1 MEQSL
6 DKAEAVR
13 AVVGKITGD
22 ENIREKLKK
31 YGIEE
36 NTSITVIGKISFGG
50 VIVAVDGKNFVL
62 TKTLAENIFLIK

>member
-6 DKAEAVR
+6 DKAEAGR
-13 AVVGKITGD
+13 AIVGKITGD

-36 NTSITVIGKISFGG
+36 NTSLTVIGKISFGG
-50 VIVAVDGKNFVL
+50 VIVAVDGKKFVL
-62 TKTLAENIFLIK
+62 TKPIAENIFLIK